1 MAIYEAYYPFDQLL
15 ASMML
20 NLCAEA
26 LSFYCQY
33 VFSYFICLWSI
44 QWRVTLYL
52 SIVPCTGESEDNYKF
67 IQNWTKYYCSGIGVH
82 DHLCRKQSNIGDL
95 ASWFGSV
102 VIQYITFITYIKTG
116 LNEPLNK
123 LTNTYCVHWTICD
136 RFSRISHGR
145 RHLELFWQLT
155 RYGGNARR

>member
-1 MAIYEAYYPFDQLL
+1 MYG
-15 ASMML
+15 
-20 NLCAEA
+20 N
-26 LSFYCQY
+26 
-33 VFSYFICLWSI
+33 LWSI
-44 QWRVTLYL
+44 LPIWSTTRVNDAEFVCWSFIFLLPICLFLLYL
-52 SIVPCTGESEDNYKF
+52 FIGFTMKSIFISIVPCTGESEDKYKF
-67 IQNWTKYYCSGIGVH
+67 NQNWTKYYCSGIGVH
-82 DHLCRKQSNIGDL
+82 DHICRKQSNIGDL